1 MLQNHAAVRR
11 DRPVAPRSGATGHEL
26 APYSWDIFDHRSLPV
41 SMKLR
46 VVTYNIHKCIGGL
59 DRRYDPQRTAEAL
72 ATTEPDVVLL
82 QEVDDGVRR
91 SNGDRQVDRLAELTG
106 LHHRTWFPNVEV
118 RGGGHYGNAVLSRYP
133 IVQTSNVDL
142 TVSWKKRRSVLHAEL
157 RIRHE
162 EVDRIVHIFNMHLGL
177 AEYERKIQ
185 LRRFLE
191 CDPFARLHHDT
202 PIIVGGDL
210 NDVYGRL
217 WRLLTP
223 AGFRGPDRSPR
234 TFPAW
239 APLRALDGIYIRGRV
254 EVSHLARA
262 EAMVARRASDHRPL
276 YAELQLH

>member
-1 MLQNHAAVRR
+1 MPRR
-11 DRPVAPRSGATGHEL
+11 GIRQRVSAPPGSAPVPADERACASGRILGAL
-26 APYSWDIFDHRSLPV
+26 
-41 SMKLR
+41 KLR
-46 VVTYNIHKCIGGL
+46 IVTYNIHKCIGGL

-82 QEVDDGVRR
+82 QEVDDGAKR
-91 SNGDRQVDRLAELTG
+91 SNRERQVDRLAELTG
-106 LHHRTWFPNVEV
+106 LHHSTWFPNVTV

-142 TVSWKKRRSVLHAEL
+142 TVRLKKRRSVLHAEL
-157 RIRHE
+157 RVRHD

-177 AEYERKIQ
+177 AEFERKIQ

-210 NDVYGRL
+210 NDVYGGL
-217 WRLLTP
+217 WRLLSP
-223 AGFRGPDRSPR
+223 AGFRGPARSPR

-239 APLRALDGIYIRGRV
+239 APMRALDGLYVRGNV
-254 EVSHLARA
+254 EVSALARA
-262 EAMVARRASDHRPL
+262 EAAVAKRASDHRPL
-276 YAELQLH
+276 WAELELH

>member
-1 MLQNHAAVRR
+1 M
-11 DRPVAPRSGATGHEL
+11 GAL
-26 APYSWDIFDHRSLPV
+26 
-41 SMKLR
+41 KLR
-46 VVTYNIHKCIGGL
+46 IATYNIHKCIGGL

-72 ATTEPDVVLL
+72 ATTEPDIVLL
-82 QEVDDGVRR
+82 QEVDDGAKR

-106 LHHRTWFPNVEV
+106 LHHRTWFPNVAV

-142 TVSWKKRRSVLHAEL
+142 TVRLKKRRSVLHAEL
-157 RIRHE
+157 RVRHD

-177 AEYERKIQ
+177 AEFERKIQ

-239 APLRALDGIYIRGRV
+239 APLRALDGLYVRGNV
-254 EVSHLARA
+254 EVASLARA
-262 EAMVARRASDHRPL
+262 EAAVAKRASDHRPL
-276 YAELQLH
+276 WAELKLH